1 MELELEEALEF
12 EFELEL
18 PELELFELGVGLGVG
33 VGVGVGLGEGLEL
46 ALELAIVRDDVGF
59 VSELSLLFLLLFLL
73 EFGLVKLFP
82 NTLSYPS
89 SLIFKDFCNY
99 FL

>member
-33 VGVGVGLGEGLEL
+33 FGLGEGLEL